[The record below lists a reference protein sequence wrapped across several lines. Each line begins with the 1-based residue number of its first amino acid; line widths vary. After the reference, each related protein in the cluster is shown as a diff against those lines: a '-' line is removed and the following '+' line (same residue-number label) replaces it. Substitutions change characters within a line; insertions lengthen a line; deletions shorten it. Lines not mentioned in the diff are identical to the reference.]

1 LPVSFTETGL
11 KIFPPSPSLSQ
22 RSINPDSV
30 EVAMTMKGQETRGFQ
45 SEVKQLLHL
54 MIHSLYSNKEIFL
67 RELISNAS
75 DAADKLRFRALSV
88 PDLYEGDGD
97 LRVRISVDK
106 EKRTLTL
113 SDNGIGMRRDEVIEN
128 LGTIA
133 KSGTKAFL
141 ESMGSDQA
149 KDSQLIGQFGVGFYS
164 AFIVADKVTV
174 RTRAAGAQASEGVF
188 WESEGEGEYTLAEIE
203 KADRGTEITLHFR
216 EGEDDFL
223 DAWRV
228 RNVIS
233 KYSDHIALP
242 VEIET
247 KDEENDTVTWEKV
260 NKAQA
265 LWTRNKAEISD
276 DEYNEFYK
284 HIAHDFSDPAIWS
297 HNRVEGKQEY
307 TSLLYIPQRAPF
319 DMWNRDSK
327 HGLKLYVQRVF
338 IMDDAEQ
345 FMPNYLRFVRG
356 LIDSNDLP
364 LNVSREILQDSRVT
378 QSLRAALTK
387 RSLQML
393 EKLAKDDAEKYQQFW
408 KEFGLV
414 LKEGPAEDSANQQA
428 IAKLLRFATTQSEG
442 SEQNVSLDDY
452 LSRMVEGQEKIYYIT
467 ADSYAAAKSSPHLEL
482 FRKKGIEVLLL
493 SDRID
498 EWMMS
503 YLTEFDGKT
512 FQSVSKADES
522 LSKLADEETEE
533 QKEAEKAL
541 EPFVERVKTL
551 LGERVKEVR
560 LTHRLTDTPAIV
572 TTDANEMTTQ
582 MAKLFA
588 AAGQDVPEV
597 KYIFEINPEH
607 GLVKRVA
614 DTQDETRFAEWV
626 ELLLDQALLAER
638 GTLDDPN
645 QFIRRMNQLL
655 TA

>member
-1 LPVSFTETGL
+1 
-11 KIFPPSPSLSQ
+11 
-22 RSINPDSV
+22 
-30 EVAMTMKGQETRGFQ
+30 MTMKGQETRGFQ

-75 DAADKLRFRALSV
+75 DAADKLRFRALST
-88 PDLYEGDGD
+88 PDLYEGDGE

-216 EGEDDFL
+216 AGEDDFL

-276 DEYNEFYK
+276 DEYKEFYK

-356 LIDSNDLP
+356 LIDTNDLP

-442 SEQNVSLDDY
+442 SEQSVSLDDY

-614 DTQDETRFAEWV
+614 ETQDEARFAEWV

>member
-1 LPVSFTETGL
+1 
-11 KIFPPSPSLSQ
+11 
-22 RSINPDSV
+22 
-30 EVAMTMKGQETRGFQ
+30 MTMKGQETRGFQ

-75 DAADKLRFRALSV
+75 DAADKLRFRALST
-88 PDLYEGDGD
+88 PDLYEGDGE

-216 EGEDDFL
+216 AGEDDFL

-414 LKEGPAEDSANQQA
+414 LKEGPAEDNANQQA

-442 SEQNVSLDDY
+442 SEQSVSLDDY

-503 YLTEFDGKT
+503 YLTEFEGKT

-614 DTQDETRFAEWV
+614 DTQDEARFAEWV

>member
-1 LPVSFTETGL
+1 
-11 KIFPPSPSLSQ
+11 
-22 RSINPDSV
+22 
-30 EVAMTMKGQETRGFQ
+30 MTMKGQETRGFQ

-75 DAADKLRFRALSV
+75 DAADKLRFRALST
-88 PDLYEGDGD
+88 PDLYEGDGE

-106 EKRTLTL
+106 DNRTLTL

-174 RTRAAGAQASEGVF
+174 RTRAAGASAEEGVF
-188 WESEGEGEYTLAEIE
+188 WESAGEGDYTLADIE
-203 KADRGTEITLHFR
+203 KADRGTEITLHLR

-223 DAWRV
+223 NDWRV
-228 RNVIS
+228 RSIIS

-242 VEIET
+242 VEIAK
-247 KDEENDTVTWEKV
+247 KDEESGEIAWEKI

-276 DEYNEFYK
+276 EEYTEFYK

-364 LNVSREILQDSRVT
+364 LNVSREILQDSRIT
-378 QSLRAALTK
+378 QSLRASLTK

-414 LKEGPAEDSANQQA
+414 LKEGPAEDHANQQA

-442 SEQNVSLDDY
+442 AEQTISLDDY

-503 YLTEFDGKT
+503 YLTEYDGKA

-572 TTDANEMTTQ
+572 TTDANEMSTQ

-597 KYIFEINPEH
+597 KYIFEINPDH
-607 GLVKRVA
+607 NLVKRVA

-645 QFIRRMNQLL
+645 QFIRRMNQLF

>member
-1 LPVSFTETGL
+1 
-11 KIFPPSPSLSQ
+11 
-22 RSINPDSV
+22 
-30 EVAMTMKGQETRGFQ
+30 MTMKGQETRGFQ

-75 DAADKLRFRALSV
+75 DAADKLRFRALS
-88 PDLYEGDGD
+88 DASLYEGDGE
-97 LRVRISVDK
+97 LRVRLSVDK
-106 EKRTLTL
+106 DKRTLTL

-133 KSGTKAFL
+133 KSGTKSFL
-141 ESMGSDQA
+141 ESLGSDQA

-174 RTRAAGAQASEGVF
+174 RTRAAGAAADEGVF
-188 WESEGEGEYTLAEIE
+188 WESAGEGEYTLADIN
-203 KADRGTEITLHFR
+203 KADRGTEITLHLR
-216 EGEDDFL
+216 EGEDEFL

-228 RNVIS
+228 RSIIG

-247 KDEENDTVTWEKV
+247 KDAESDTTSWEKI

-276 DEYNEFYK
+276 EEYNEFYK

-307 TSLLYIPQRAPF
+307 TSLLYIPSRAPF
-319 DMWNRDSK
+319 DMWNRDHK

-356 LIDSNDLP
+356 LIDSSDLP

-387 RSLQML
+387 RTLQML
-393 EKLAKDDAEKYQQFW
+393 EKLAKDDAEKYQTFW

-414 LKEGPAEDSANQQA
+414 LKEGPAEDSANQET
-428 IAKLLRFATTQSEG
+428 IAKLLRFASTHNDSA
-442 SEQNVSLDDY
+442 EQTVSLEDY
-452 LSRMVEGQEKIYYIT
+452 VSRMVDGQEKIYYIT

-503 YLTEFDGKT
+503 YLTEFDGKA

-522 LSKLADEETEE
+522 LSKLADEESEE

-551 LGERVKEVR
+551 LGDRVKEVR

-572 TTDANEMTTQ
+572 TTDADEMSTQ

-588 AAGQDVPEV
+588 AAGQAVPEV
-597 KYIFEINPEH
+597 KYIFEINPDH
-607 GLVKRVA
+607 QLVKRVA
-614 DTQDETRFAEWV
+614 DTQDDARFGEWV